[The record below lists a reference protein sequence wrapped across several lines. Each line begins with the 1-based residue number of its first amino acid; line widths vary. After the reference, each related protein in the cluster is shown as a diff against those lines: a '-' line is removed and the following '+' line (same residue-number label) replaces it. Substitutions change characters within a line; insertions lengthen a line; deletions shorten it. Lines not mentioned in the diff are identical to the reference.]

1 MKDNQNIDKEME
13 DAAYT
18 PTKSDLDTAGKPT
31 APILELDEILKSD
44 PRYEWCDI
52 EYRDEIQ
59 AIQVMKGQIIDFY
72 GTLDDADLLLL
83 APIYDQQ
90 VPATDDD
97 TETDDA
103 SVDDRSFM
111 ESVEYARALKLNNDF
126 ILYTFIKGVTKENL
140 DQIPDDLR
148 KQMLQ
153 AYDTVNGISTTNKAV
168 SRFPSEDGE

>member
-1 MKDNQNIDKEME
+1 MKDNQNIDKAME
-13 DAAYT
+13 DVAYT

-31 APILELDEILKSD
+31 APILELDEILQSE

-52 EYRDEIQ
+52 EYDGKIQ
-59 AIQVMKGQIIDFY
+59 AIQVIKGQIIDFY

-83 APIYDQQ
+83 APIYDQ
-90 VPATDDD
+90 VTDADD
-97 TETDDA
+97 NTET
-103 SVDDRSFM
+103 DDRSFM

-126 ILYTFIKGVTKENL
+126 VLYTFIKGVTKENL

-168 SRFPSEDGE
+168 SRFPSEDGG

>member
-1 MKDNQNIDKEME
+1 M
-13 DAAYT
+13 
-18 PTKSDLDTAGKPT
+18 DTAGKPT
-31 APILELDEILKSD
+31 APVLELDEILQSE

-52 EYRDEIQ
+52 EYGGKTQ

-83 APIYDQQ
+83 APIYDQ
-90 VPATDDD
+90 AADADDD
-97 TETDDA
+97 TETDDT
-103 SVDDRSFM
+103 STVDDRSFM

-153 AYDTVNGISTTNKAV
+153 AYDTVNGISITNKAV